1 MSFAK
6 RHKFALQLIAFLAVM
21 LPSIGLFYSAT
32 ARAGSVTWLLV
43 GVVAGGMVIAVN
55 CGERRQG

>member
-32 ARAGSVTWLLV
+32 ARAGGVTWLLV
-43 GVVAGGMVIAVN
+43 GVVAGGMVIAVWAS
-55 CGERRQG
+55 